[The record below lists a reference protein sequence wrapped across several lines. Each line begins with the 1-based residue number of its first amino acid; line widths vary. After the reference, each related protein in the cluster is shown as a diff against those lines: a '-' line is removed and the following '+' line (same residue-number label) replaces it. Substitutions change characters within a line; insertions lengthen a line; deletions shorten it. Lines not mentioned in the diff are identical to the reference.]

1 MNIANKLTLLRILLI
16 PVFIAFFYINI
27 KYKYHYACLV
37 FIIASITDG
46 LDGKLA
52 RKHNMVT
59 NFGKLI
65 DPIADKLLVC
75 SALVMLLAV
84 PEFGM
89 SAIVVII
96 LIGREF
102 IVSGFRLLAAAE
114 GTVVAASQL
123 GKIKIVVQ
131 IVAICTV
138 LVQDGFFR
146 TWNFPL
152 GYILMWVSAA
162 LAVISLIHYFYKNK
176 AILKTLF

>member
-1 MNIANKLTLLRILLI
+1 MNIANKLTLLRIALI

-27 KYKYHYACLV
+27 KYQYHYAALI
-37 FIIASITDG
+37 FILASITDG
-46 LDGKLA
+46 IDGKLA
-52 RKHNMVT
+52 RKHDMVT

-75 SALVMLLAV
+75 SALVMLLSV
-84 PEFGM
+84 PIFNM

-102 IVSGFRLLAAAE
+102 IVSGFRLLAASE
-114 GTVVAASQL
+114 GKVVAASQL
-123 GKIKIVVQ
+123 GKIKMVVQ

-146 TWNFPL
+146 PLGFPF
-152 GYILMWVSAA
+152 GYILMWVSAG
-162 LAVISLIHYFYKNK
+162 LAVVSLIHYFIKNK
-176 AILKTLF
+176 EILKTLF